1 MPHPLRDR
9 QQLSNSS
16 PSLISFSLY
25 LAMLLS
31 DSSRNFCVKVH
42 IERCLQRTS
51 FALFSSLLLL
61 PLFFFCLWSMNCP
74 KKKPKSSERDI
85 RLLHSRCAASYIK
98 TQKIKKKKKK
108 KLDAL
113 RCVTAGG
120 GEELKQHCGG
130 WRCINFSNLSVLRRM
145 NFSSFLNN
153 FCLRVF
159 ILFFY
164 HFMSCC
170 YFVFFWAAELFQL
183 LFFGFFS

>member
-1 MPHPLRDR
+1 MSAKNLLR
-9 QQLSNSS
+9 
-16 PSLISFSLY
+16 LI
-25 LAMLLS
+25 LLS
-31 DSSRNFCVKVH
+31 
-42 IERCLQRTS
+42 
-51 FALFSSLLLL
+51 AAAPPLLLL
-61 PLFFFCLWSMNCP
+61 FVVNELPE
-74 KKKPKSSERDI
+74 KE
-85 RLLHSRCAASYIK
+85 
-98 TQKIKKKKKK
+98 TQKFKARHSFVTFSLCRVLHKNPKNKKNEKK